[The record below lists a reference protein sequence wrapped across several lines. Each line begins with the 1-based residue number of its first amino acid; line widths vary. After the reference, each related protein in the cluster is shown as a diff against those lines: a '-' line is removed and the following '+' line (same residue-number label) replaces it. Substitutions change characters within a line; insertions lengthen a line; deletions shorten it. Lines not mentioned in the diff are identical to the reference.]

1 MKKNFIFLMAML
13 SFLNLFGEI
22 ADKHYTT
29 NDYFNE
35 MCRDKA
41 VLTTK
46 DVVRLVT
53 YDKDHVGNFYDY
65 ILQGLFVEI
74 VQTNKKYRSY
84 MQTSQFQ
91 VIKKLFDSEVSR
103 QEFGETLK
111 GIQNLLKE
119 ENPQYSPCVIAFGMI
134 CEILPNRKKLT
145 EDDVRFFAD
154 FYSKTDSKLLQ
165 QAIYTVVFNGENAI
179 KYRDLI
185 LKYGNYNDVYFLL
198 NTMIRATEG
207 EERQKW
213 IKKMLEHREK
223 CPELKDLIEPFLQ
236 EVFKRS
242 YPSEISEL

>member
-1 MKKNFIFLMAML
+1 
-13 SFLNLFGEI
+13 
-22 ADKHYTT
+22 
-29 NDYFNE
+29 
-35 MCRDKA
+35 
-41 VLTTK
+41 
-46 DVVRLVT
+46 
-53 YDKDHVGNFYDY
+53 
-65 ILQGLFVEI
+65 
-74 VQTNKKYRSY
+74 

-91 VIKKLFDSEVSR
+91 LIKKLFDSEVSR

-134 CEILPNRKKLT
+134 WEILPNRKKLT

-242 YPSEISEL
+242 YPSEMSEL

>member
-1 MKKNFIFLMAML
+1 MKKILVFSMAIL
-13 SFLNLFGEI
+13 SFFNLFGEI

-29 NDYFNE
+29 DDYFNE
-35 MCRDKA
+35 MRRDKA

-91 VIKKLFDSEVSR
+91 LIKKLFDSEVSR

-134 CEILPNRKKLT
+134 WEILPNRKKLT
-145 EDDVRFFAD
+145 EDDVKFFAD

-165 QAIYTVVFNGENAI
+165 QAIYTVVFNGKNAV
-179 KYRDLI
+179 KYRNTI
-185 LKYGNYNDVYFLL
+185 LKYGNYNDICYLI
-198 NTMIRATEG
+198 NTMVIVTEG
-207 EERQKW
+207 KERQKW
-213 IKKMLEHREK
+213 IKKLQEHKEI
-223 CPELKDLIEPFLQ
+223 CPELNDLIDSFLNTY
-236 EVFKRS
+236 KRS
-242 YPSEISEL
+242 YPSEMPEL